1 MSLRLALFACFLI
14 LGAVNAAPGFAET
27 DDRTISLRMTSFT
40 PVLHPHKLAESDS
53 RRIASALH
61 VGLIARDNDGSFHPR
76 LAKSWRRR
84 GERTFVFELEDNLTF
99 SNGHP
104 VTARDVVESLCR
116 LQQPGSPYAWVLASL
131 RHEATEDG
139 TRVKCT
145 GLAAE
150 NDRTIAITESEDS
163 TTLLEA
169 LASPPAWIIPADP
182 GPERPYGVVP
192 GAGPYEVEEIVA
204 DSRIVLKA
212 RPGGPVRP
220 GADFMVF
227 NYLPDDAVAAAKFRR
242 GELDFLEVASPTLE
256 GTLFDRSDGRPVLN
270 APGTMLKG
278 PVHQMRFALINKQAL
293 IAKQGF
299 TERQAD
305 IFVQAYKA
313 AVDRERIMKIAGDL
327 GKPLYTAFFPRNG
340 KVTKPAMKD
349 TIDVSGLPVAG
360 LPVAG
365 LTVLTASD
373 PYSDRIAAALPSRIG
388 NVTID
393 YRGTDP
399 ALLIQ
404 SLVSRDYDIASI
416 ALEAVMDSPFYWASF
431 FRPSSPFVVFGLA
444 IPELER
450 VDLRTKEGL
459 AEAQKL
465 IDAKGNWVPLFR
477 EVRLF
482 AVGPRIEAL
491 RFTSTGHVSF
501 ETVRIRRAGAVD

>member
-1 MSLRLALFACFLI
+1 MSFRLALFACFLI
-14 LGAVNAAPGFAET
+14 LGAVNGAPGFAGT

-76 LAKSWRRR
+76 LAKSWRKRD
-84 GERTFVFELEDNLTF
+84 ERTFVFELKDDLTF

-116 LQQPGSPYAWVLASL
+116 LQQPGSPYAWVLASV

-145 GLAAE
+145 GLVAE
-150 NDRTIAITESEDS
+150 YDRMIAITESEDS

-227 NYLPDDAVAAAKFRR
+227 NYVPDDAVAAAKFRR
-242 GELDFLEVASPTLE
+242 GELDVLEVASPTLE
-256 GTLFDRSDGRPVLN
+256 GALFDKSDDRPVLN
-270 APGTMLKG
+270 AAGTMLKG

-293 IAKQGF
+293 IAKHGF
-299 TERQAD
+299 AERQAE
-305 IFVQAYKA
+305 IFVQAYKV

-340 KVTKPAMKD
+340 KATKQAMKD
-349 TIDVSGLPVAG
+349 TIDVSD

-388 NVTID
+388 NVKLR

-399 ALLIQ
+399 ALVIQ

-431 FRPSSPFVVFGLA
+431 FRPTSPFVVFGLA

-450 VDLRTKEGL
+450 VDLRTEEGL
-459 AEAQKL
+459 AEAQEL

-482 AVGPRIEAL
+482 AVNPRIEAL

>member
-1 MSLRLALFACFLI
+1 MFFRLVLFVCFLV
-14 LGAVNAAPGFAET
+14 LGAVNATPGFAET
-27 DDRTISLRMTSFT
+27 DDGTINLRMISFT
-40 PVLHPHKLAESDS
+40 PVLHPHKLVESDS

-61 VGLIARDNDGSFHPR
+61 VGLIARDNDGSIHPR
-76 LAKSWRRR
+76 LAKSWRKR
-84 GERTFVFELEDNLTF
+84 GDRTFVFELKDDLTF
-99 SNGHP
+99 SNGYP

-116 LQQPGSPYAWVLASL
+116 LLQPGSPYAWVLASV
-131 RHEATEDG
+131 RHEVTENG
-139 TRVKCT
+139 TKVICT

-150 NDRTIAITESEDS
+150 DDRTIAITESEDS

-169 LASPPAWIIPADP
+169 LASPPAWIIPTDP

-220 GADFMVF
+220 GADFIVF
-227 NYLPDDAVAAAKFRR
+227 NYVPDDAVAAAKFRR
-242 GELDFLEVASPTLE
+242 GELDVLEVASPTLE
-256 GTLFDRSDGRPVLN
+256 GALFDKSDGRPVLN

-278 PVHQMRFALINKQAL
+278 PVHQMRFVMINKRAL
-293 IAKQGF
+293 IAKHGF
-299 TERQAD
+299 AERQAD
-305 IFVQAYKA
+305 IFVRAYKA
-313 AVDRERIMKIAGDL
+313 AVDRDRIMKIAGDL

-349 TIDVSGLPVAG
+349 TIDVSDLPA
-360 LPVAG
+360 AG

-404 SLVSRDYDIASI
+404 SLVSRDYDITSL

-444 IPELER
+444 IPEMER
-450 VDLRTKEGL
+450 VDLRTEKGL
-459 AEAQKL
+459 AEAQRL

-477 EVRLF
+477 EIRLL
-482 AVGPRIEAL
+482 AISSRIEAL
-491 RFTSTGHVSF
+491 RFTSTGNVSF
-501 ETVRIRRAGAVD
+501 ETVRIRRAGAVE